1 MTSRS
6 PPPDGPVKPGH
17 DKKRPA
23 DAALTIAP
31 AREVWEEVTAEAL
44 HPHPPSKG
52 HWAQAADRLA
62 RLNALEGRSEGLR
75 RHVREFRDGFGLW
88 KPEPPAG

>member
-1 MTSRS
+1 
-6 PPPDGPVKPGH
+6 
-17 DKKRPA
+17 
-23 DAALTIAP
+23 
-31 AREVWEEVTAEAL
+31 VTAEVL
-44 HPHPPSKG
+44 HLHPPSKG